1 MEKMQIHEGWELRNV
16 KEQEWIG
23 AQVPGD
29 IYSALLAAGKME
41 DPFFGDNEYK
51 AKVLMEEDYEYR
63 THFSAASDPFADCDE
78 VLLRFEGIDTVA
90 DIYLNDCYLGKADNM
105 HRVWEYAIG
114 DVMQSENELRVVIGS
129 PLKFMEEAFH
139 KYRNIGNEDTIEGF
153 MHLRKAHYMSGWDWG
168 ACLPDGGIF
177 RPVTL
182 LGVKEA
188 RIDGV
193 YIRQRHEDGRVWLEP
208 EVDMELFTD
217 EAADKDLFYEVVI
230 TAPDGSQVTYADS
243 PDEIEIEEPKL
254 WWPNGLGEQPLYTV
268 KVI

>member
-1 MEKMQIHEGWELRNV
+1 
-16 KEQEWIG
+16 
-23 AQVPGD
+23 
-29 IYSALLAAGKME
+29 
-41 DPFFGDNEYK
+41 
-51 AKVLMEEDYEYR
+51 
-63 THFSAASDPFADCDE
+63 
-78 VLLRFEGIDTVA
+78 
-90 DIYLNDCYLGKADNM
+90 M

-254 WWPNGLGEQPLYTV
+254 WW
-268 KVI
+268 